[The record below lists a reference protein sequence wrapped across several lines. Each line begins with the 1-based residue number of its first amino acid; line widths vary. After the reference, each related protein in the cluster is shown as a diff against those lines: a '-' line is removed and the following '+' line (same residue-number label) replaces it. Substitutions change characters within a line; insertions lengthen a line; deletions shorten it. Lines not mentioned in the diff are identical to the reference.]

1 MNNTKL
7 TKYKVI
13 FKKNQ
18 GSNTWGWEEVVL
30 NYLARAGI
38 EGLKIHIREILDIKE
53 EYIESIE
60 VLNNCGTKE
69 NITLKKFKK
78 Q

>member
-1 MNNTKL
+1 MNYTKL

-30 NYLARAGI
+30 NYPTREGI
-38 EGLKIHIREILDIKE
+38 EGLKIHIREILYVKE

-60 VLNNCGTKE
+60 VLHRGVK
-69 NITLKKFKK
+69 
-78 Q
+78 